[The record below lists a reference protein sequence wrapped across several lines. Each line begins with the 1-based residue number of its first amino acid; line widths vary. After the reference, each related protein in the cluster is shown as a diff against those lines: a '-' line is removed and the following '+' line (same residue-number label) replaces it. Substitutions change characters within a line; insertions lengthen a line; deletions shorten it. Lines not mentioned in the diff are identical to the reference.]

1 MRRVTGDEMAA
12 IDRYCIR
19 GLEIPGILLMENA
32 ALKLLKNI
40 DIVMNTDIAIV
51 CGTGNNGADGLALAR
66 HLINLDH
73 NVKIY
78 IIGEI
83 NRENADYMT
92 YYNILLNLGVRFET
106 IHTIEDL
113 ENFEATISKM
123 DLVVDAIFGTGLTAQ
138 VRGIQ
143 EYVIDMM
150 NHCGVDILSV
160 DIPSGLDANT
170 GKIMGICVNPKKV
183 VTFQLMKEGIA
194 KNPLICND
202 VVVESI
208 SIPKKAIDR
217 ILGKQVI
224 F

>member
-1 MRRVTGDEMAA
+1 MRKITGDEMAA
-12 IDRYCIR
+12 IDRYAIK

-40 DIVMNTDIAIV
+40 DIVMKTNIAIV
-51 CGTGNNGADGLALAR
+51 SGTGNNGADGLALAR

-78 IIGEI
+78 IIGDI
-83 NRENADYMT
+83 NRENEEYMT
-92 YYNILLNLGVRFET
+92 YYNILLNLGMEFET

-113 ENFEATISKM
+113 QNFENTISKM
-123 DLVVDAIFGTGLTAQ
+123 DLIVDAIFGTGLTSQ
-138 VRGIQ
+138 VRGVQ

-150 NHCGVDILSV
+150 NHSGVDILSV
-160 DIPSGLDANT
+160 DIPSGIDANT
-170 GKIMGICVNPKKV
+170 GKIQGTCINPKKV
-183 VTFQLMKEGIA
+183 VTFQFMKKGIA
-194 KNPLICND
+194 ENPLICDD

-208 SIPKKAIDR
+208 SIPKKAVER
-217 ILGKQVI
+217 ILGKDL